1 VDRAGREQLERVLQQ
16 AQPVKEEGVA
26 CSCLIGGLPPTM
38 VRIGVKCSMRGKPI
52 WTSVLGDG
60 KSNKARRSFDG
71 CSCCFNR
78 QCWDLLCGARFRY
91 QGLLRKS
98 APWNVW
104 VRPGLA
110 CPEGP
115 AQSPRQHCLN
125 YSQRCVEKRARVGGW
140 RTVRLVPGDTAS
152 RPVLRIDTMLQTMSS
167 VQRVEQRDN

>member
-1 VDRAGREQLERVLQQ
+1 MESRTRPVDHLTAAHAASIDNAGICYVV
-16 AQPVKEEGVA
+16 PDFG
-26 CSCLIGGLPPTM
+26 T
-38 VRIGVKCSMRGKPI
+38 RG
-52 WTSVLGDG
+52 
-60 KSNKARRSFDG
+60 
-71 CSCCFNR
+71 CF
-78 QCWDLLCGARFRY
+78 
-91 QGLLRKS
+91 KS

-115 AQSPRQHCLN
+115 AQSLRQHCLN

-152 RPVLRIDTMLQTMSS
+152 GPVLRIDTMLQTVSS